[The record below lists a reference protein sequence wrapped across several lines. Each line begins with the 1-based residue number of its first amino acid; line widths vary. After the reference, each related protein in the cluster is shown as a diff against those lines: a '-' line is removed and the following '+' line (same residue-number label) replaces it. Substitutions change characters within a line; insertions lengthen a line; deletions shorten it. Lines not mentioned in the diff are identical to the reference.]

1 MIKLSELP
9 EDVSLDDIPDDEE
22 IVLDEQ
28 FPRYLLDPFE
38 VVSPDDSRYSS
49 AYTREQLN
57 RMK

>member
-9 EDVSLDDIPDDEE
+9 EDISLGNIPDDEE

-38 VVSPDDSRYSS
+38 IVSPDDPRYRS

-57 RMK
+57 KMK